1 MMIDKNEFFR
11 EVSVRICGS
20 LEIDKALLACFEYV
34 SRVMPVDELIIT
46 IYDPAMKCVK
56 NIAAA
61 DAQGAHLASEEIPLS
76 PLLPEEVQDTEK
88 FPRFRKL
95 DNALDDPIIRHLAQ
109 SVEWPPS
116 SVLINRLMI
125 EGKYV
130 GSLLAVARG
139 VGKYSDEDLSVW
151 ALVNEP
157 AAIALANHLQYREV
171 IRVKD
176 LLADDKRYLQ
186 NELKKGI
193 GGTLVGADFGLREV
207 MEKVHRVAPL
217 LSPVLLVGET
227 GTGKEVIANAIHELS
242 NRSSGPLIKV
252 NCGAIPETLI
262 DSELFGHEKGAF
274 TGAITRKRGRF
285 ERADGGTIFLDEISE
300 LPPQVQVRLLRVL
313 QEKEIE
319 RVGGQETIKVNVRI
333 VSATHTDLQSLV
345 NKGVFREDLYFRLNI
360 FPIVVP
366 PLRERKNDIPILV
379 HHFIRKKAQ
388 EMILSDVPNLSPGE
402 IDRLMQYEWPGNV
415 RELENAVER
424 AIILSKNNYL
434 TFGNIISCEEPP
446 KRPIRED
453 IKKPQRLAEMEARHI
468 ETILDKTDGRV
479 NGKGG
484 AADLLG
490 VNPSTLRHRMR
501 KLGISFGRKE
511 FGATSGTPVKS

>member
-1 MMIDKNEFFR
+1 MIDENEFFR
-11 EVSVRICGS
+11 EVSIRICGS
-20 LEIDKALLACFEYV
+20 LEIHKALLACFEYV
-34 SRVMPVDELIIT
+34 RKVMPVDELIIT

-56 NIAAA
+56 NVATA
-61 DAQGAHLASEEIPLS
+61 DALGAHLVSEEIPLTS
-76 PLLPEEVQDTEK
+76 LLPQEVQNTEK

-95 DNALDDPIIRHLAQ
+95 VNALDDPIIRHLAQ
-109 SVEWPPS
+109 SVGWPPS

-139 VGKYSDEDLSVW
+139 EGKYSDEDLRFW

-176 LLADDKRYLQ
+176 LLADDKHYLED
-186 NELKKGI
+186 ELRKGI

-227 GTGKEVIANAIHELS
+227 GTGKEAIANAIHELS
-242 NRSSGPLIKV
+242 QRSSGPLIKV

-274 TGAITRKRGRF
+274 TGAIARKRGRF
-285 ERADGGTIFLDEISE
+285 ERADGGTIFLDEVSE

-319 RVGGQETIKVNVRI
+319 RVGGQETIKVDVRI
-333 VSATHTDLQSLV
+333 VSATHMDLQNLV
-345 NKGVFREDLYFRLNI
+345 NSGQFREDLYFRLNV
-360 FPIVVP
+360 FPIIVP
-366 PLRERKNDIPILV
+366 PLRERKNDIPLLV
-379 HHFIRKKAQ
+379 HHFIEKKAH
-388 EMILSDVPNLSPGE
+388 EMALSDVPNLSPGE

-424 AIILSKNNYL
+424 AIILSKSNDL
-434 TFGNIISCEEPP
+434 KFGKIINGEAQSNG
-446 KRPIRED
+446 PIKAYSRETD
-453 IKKPQRLAEMEARHI
+453 RLVEMEARHI
-468 ETILDKTDGRV
+468 EAVLDKTGGRV
-479 NGKGG
+479 NGEGG

-490 VNPSTLRHRMR
+490 INPSTLRHRMR
-501 KLGISFGRKE
+501 KLGIRFGRK
-511 FGATSGTPVKS
+511 

>member
-1 MMIDKNEFFR
+1 MIDENEFFR
-11 EVSVRICGS
+11 EVSIRICGS
-20 LEIDKALLACFEYV
+20 LEIDKALLRCFEYV
-34 SRVMPVDELIIT
+34 SQVMPVDELIIT
-46 IYDPAMKCVK
+46 IYDPVMKYVK
-56 NIAAA
+56 NVATA
-61 DAQGAHLASEEIPLS
+61 DALGAHLTAEEIPLT
-76 PLLPEEVQDTEK
+76 PLLPQEVQDTEK

-130 GSLLAVARG
+130 GSFLAVVHGER
-139 VGKYSDEDLSVW
+139 KYSDEDLRIW

-176 LLADDKRYLQ
+176 LLADDKHYLQ
-186 NELKKGI
+186 NELRGGI
-193 GGTLVGADFGLREV
+193 GRTLVGADFGLRET

-242 NRSSGPLIKV
+242 HRSSGPLIKV

-274 TGAITRKRGRF
+274 TGAIAQKRGRF

-333 VSATHTDLQSLV
+333 ISATHTDLQSLV
-345 NKGVFREDLYFRLNI
+345 NKGEFREDLYFRLNI
-360 FPIVVP
+360 FPIAVP
-366 PLRERKNDIPILV
+366 PLRERRNDIPLLV
-379 HHFIRKKAQ
+379 HHFIQKKAQ
-388 EMILSDVPNLSPGE
+388 EMALSDVPNLTPGE

-424 AIILSKNNYL
+424 AIILSKNNQL
-434 TFGNIISCEEPP
+434 TFGNIISCEASSN
-446 KRPIRED
+446 RPVMENIRESE
-453 IKKPQRLAEMEARHI
+453 RLDQMAARHI
-468 ETILDKTDGRV
+468 EAALDKARGRV
-479 NGKGG
+479 NGEGG

-490 VNPSTLRHRMR
+490 INPSTLRHRMR
-501 KLGISFGRKE
+501 KLGIRFGRK
-511 FGATSGTPVKS
+511 